1 VYSLLCAFDFFCV
14 FFLRSKTK
22 KRYSKSLKSPHC
34 RSYLCVLSAAQ
45 NTPKKRKGPSSSS
58 RRKNA
63 VVQLEEEEALEGSTY
78 SLVVVIMSHTSFGKK
93 ATELVKEI
101 SVSIETSASPSS
113 IPPYND
119 ELVRSI
125 LEEVKAHHREMLS
138 LLRKLENAEEN
149 NEKEKRSISA
159 AMETHHFSIL
169 RNKKALM
176 IYLNERA
183 KRIQSLRWTLGVG
196 LPDSISEN
204 LSHSERDYFTRY
216 SKILNKYMG
225 KKDGINMNLTLD
237 RDPPKE
243 HKVQVRCL
251 KDNGETYFKDGV
263 VDLRKDTVHLLWR
276 EEAQE
281 LIREG
286 VLEKLD
292 DA

>member
-1 VYSLLCAFDFFCV
+1 MCFR
-14 FFLRSKTK
+14 FFLCLFSSFKAK
-22 KRYSKSLKSPHC
+22 KRGIQNLKSPHC

-78 SLVVVIMSHTSFGKK
+78 SLVVIMSHTSFGKK

-138 LLRKLENAEEN
+138 LLRKLENAEE
-149 NEKEKRSISA
+149 KTEKRSISA

>member
-1 VYSLLCAFDFFCV
+1 MSKST
-14 FFLRSKTK
+14 FLRSK
-22 KRYSKSLKSPHC
+22 YI
-34 RSYLCVLSAAQ
+34 Q
-45 NTPKKRKGPSSSS
+45 NLHFRTAFCASQTPFRRKGKG
-58 RRKNA
+58 RRRDERTRFCPKRARA
-63 VVQLEEEEALEGSTY
+63 VKREEENSEEALEVLSRHH
-78 SLVVVIMSHTSFGKK
+78 VMSHTSFGKK

-149 NEKEKRSISA
+149 NETEKRSISA

>member
-1 VYSLLCAFDFFCV
+1 MS
-14 FFLRSKTK
+14 FLRSKYIFLFK
-22 KRYSKSLKSPHC
+22 ISIFAPRSARPKRPFEEKE
-34 RSYLCVLSAAQ
+34 R
-45 NTPKKRKGPSSSS
+45 
-58 RRKNA
+58 A
-63 VVQLEEEEALEGSTY
+63 VVETKERAKRARAVKREEENSEEALEVLSRHR
-78 SLVVVIMSHTSFGKK
+78 VMSHTSFGKK

-101 SVSIETSASPSS
+101 SLSIETSASPSS

-138 LLRKLENAEEN
+138 LLRKLENVEN
-149 NEKEKRSISA
+149 NETEKRSISA

-286 VLEKLD
+286 VFEKLD

>member
-1 VYSLLCAFDFFCV
+1 MV
-14 FFLRSKTK
+14 
-22 KRYSKSLKSPHC
+22 H
-34 RSYLCVLSAAQ
+34 
-45 NTPKKRKGPSSSS
+45 
-58 RRKNA
+58 
-63 VVQLEEEEALEGSTY
+63 LEEEEALEGSTY
-78 SLVVVIMSHTSFGKK
+78 SLVVVVVMSHTSFGKK

>member
-1 VYSLLCAFDFFCV
+1 M
-14 FFLRSKTK
+14 
-22 KRYSKSLKSPHC
+22 
-34 RSYLCVLSAAQ
+34 
-45 NTPKKRKGPSSSS
+45 
-58 RRKNA
+58 
-63 VVQLEEEEALEGSTY
+63 EEEEALEGSTY

-176 IYLNERA
+176 IYLNERV

-204 LSHSERDYFTRY
+204 LSHSERDYFTEY

-225 KKDGINMNLTLD
+225 KKEGINMNLILD

-243 HKVQVRCL
+243 HKVQVRCT
-251 KDNGETYFKDGV
+251 KDHGVIYFKDGV
-263 VDLRKDTVHLLWR
+263 VDLKKDSVHLLRR
-276 EEAQE
+276 EEAQP
-281 LIREG
+281 LISEG

-292 DA
+292 DT

>member
-1 VYSLLCAFDFFCV
+1 
-14 FFLRSKTK
+14 
-22 KRYSKSLKSPHC
+22 
-34 RSYLCVLSAAQ
+34 
-45 NTPKKRKGPSSSS
+45 
-58 RRKNA
+58 
-63 VVQLEEEEALEGSTY
+63 
-78 SLVVVIMSHTSFGKK
+78 
-93 ATELVKEI
+93 
-101 SVSIETSASPSS
+101 
-113 IPPYND
+113 
-119 ELVRSI
+119 
-125 LEEVKAHHREMLS
+125 
-138 LLRKLENAEEN
+138 
-149 NEKEKRSISA
+149 
-159 AMETHHFSIL
+159 METHHFSIL